1 MADKINK
8 DQVNENYTQFGS
20 GPESRVGS
28 YWSPTGRFGKFV
40 SKFFTK
46 KGQEGLIKQ
55 SPELH
60 NEPVRPLAG
69 DTFASEDQIKMPSGG
84 VTRYELHLPEV
95 ERARKH
101 RYGEYE
107 SMDEYPEIGTA
118 FDIYADDSTQEDI
131 RKRRWV
137 VKTNDKLIV
146 DEVDE
151 LFQQINL
158 DRSLWDMVR
167 NVVKYGD
174 NFIETIYNL
183 KHPERGIRRIKILNP
198 RYILRVEDKYG
209 YLQAFLQEIPDK
221 EADFGG
227 YGASNDKLTYIKL
240 DKNQI
245 IHFRLHTSDPGY
257 YPYGKSIAATAVRAY
272 RSLKMMEDAMLI
284 YRLSRAPERR
294 IFYIDT
300 GNLPGSK
307 AEMFVEGIKQ
317 KFKKD
322 KFYNQSRGGPDAKYN
337 PMSMD
342 EDFFVPVRNGSQGTK
357 IETLP
362 GAQNL
367 GEVDDVKYFR
377 DKVLASLKIPKDYIV
392 EKDKSP
398 ERKANLS
405 QLDVKFA
412 RTIKRVQQCVEDGLT
427 VMVKKHLEFKGFPKS
442 AYKDLKVE
450 LADPSDMFTKRKLEI
465 DEAKAR
471 VVAGV
476 VGTGLFPKEMI
487 YKEYY
492 DMTDLEIEEIMK
504 KLEQEQEKEM
514 ENQEKMGMGQE
525 QGAGQP
531 GMAGN
536 SGGGMPMP
544 PDAVNQQAEKLQ
556 PKESV
561 DKTTFDRLLEHFKT
575 SDSKMRI
582 NDIKKRLQL

>member
-1 MADKINK
+1 MADRL
-8 DQVNENYTQFGS
+8 DENYTQFSS
-20 GPESRVGS
+20 GPESRVGTF
-28 YWSPTGRFGKFV
+28 WTPTGRFGKFV
-40 SKFFTK
+40 AKFFTK
-46 KGQEGLIKQ
+46 QGQEELEKQ
-55 SPELH
+55 TKDLGGKNVPQ
-60 NEPVRPLAG
+60 LAG
-69 DTFASEDQIKMPSGG
+69 DAFASEDQIKLPSGG
-84 VTRYELHLPEV
+84 VARYELYLPEV
-95 ERARKH
+95 ERSRKN
-101 RYGEYE
+101 RYKEYE
-107 SMDEYPEIGTA
+107 SMDEYPEIATA

-137 VKTNDKLIV
+137 VKSDDKTIV

-151 LFQQINL
+151 LFEQIRL
-158 DRSLWDMVR
+158 DRCLWDIVR

-209 YLQAFLQEIPDK
+209 YLQCFLQEIPDK
-221 EADFGG
+221 QNDYSGDFGVE
-227 YGASNDKLTYIKL
+227 DKLAYIKL

-245 IHFRLHTSDPGY
+245 IHFRLHTSDPGF
-257 YPYGKSIAATAVRAY
+257 YPYGKSVAAAAVRAY
-272 RSLKMMEDAMLI
+272 RSLKLMEDAMLI

-300 GNLPGSK
+300 GNLPGHR
-307 AEMFVEGIKQ
+307 AEMFIENIKQ

-322 KFYNQSRGGPDAKYN
+322 KFWNTARETPDARYN
-337 PMSMD
+337 PMSFD

-377 DKVLASLKIPKDYIV
+377 DKVLASLKIPKDYVV

-412 RTIKRVQQCVEDGLT
+412 RTVKRVQQCVEDGLT
-427 VMVKKHLEFKGFPKS
+427 VLVKKHLEIKNYPKS
-442 AYKDLKVE
+442 TYKHLRIE

-471 VVAGV
+471 VVQAV
-476 VGTGLFPKEMI
+476 VGTNLFPKEYI

-492 DMTDLEIEEIMK
+492 DMTDLEIEEVQK
-504 KLEQEQEKEM
+504 KLEQDMEKEA
-514 ENQEKMGMGQE
+514 EQQEKMGM
-525 QGAGQP
+525 AQP
-531 GMAGN
+531 GME
-536 SGGGMPMP
+536 GGMGGPGGPGMP
-544 PDAVNQQAEKLQ
+544 PDAVNQAANEMQ
-556 PKESV
+556 PKNEEV
-561 DKTTFDRLLEHFKT
+561 VITPINRLLENYKD
-575 SDSKMRI
+575 SDSKMRL
-582 NDIKKRLQL
+582 NNIKKRLDNNV